1 MPGVCDRRRA
11 ELGRLTRLTWRE
23 ENHRFH
29 LLGPHRRFA
38 MRSVPRSVFAWLYR
52 VRVIG
57 DVAPVERERRVL
69 VVANCPSRLAAL
81 LLGLHLPRSPLVVL
95 PPAQSRGFVE
105 RILLRLVDHVVSD
118 MSDPLLARHLLQQL
132 RAGRPVVLF
141 PEARV
146 NDGFGVGKVYPA
158 AALVAAQSG
167 AAVVPVGITASL
179 RLVPWAANRH
189 VTTSLTLRVF
199 ASTSIDGGDGSAR
212 KRRARATRRLTEVM
226 QETVVAAF
234 VRKPVFET
242 FLDAIAVHGRSHTIL
257 EDQDRQPRSYGQI
270 LKGSLAI
277 SRWIRRD
284 TVRGEN
290 VGVLLPNVIASV
302 AAVLGLWAA
311 ARVPAIFNFTAGA
324 AAVNSAATAAGVR
337 TVITSRKFISQAQL
351 EPVLEVLGACRIL
364 YLEDLRSQFGLFD
377 KLWLMA
383 FACRF
388 PRLAIVKSAV
398 SDPAA
403 VLFTSGSEDRPKGV
417 VLSHNA
423 VLSNV
428 AQISAVFDFSPR
440 DRIFNPL
447 PIYHAYSFSA
457 GLVLSLVT
465 GTRMFLYISPLKYG
479 VIPELVYRSEC
490 TVLFGTSTFL
500 SYYEQ
505 NAVAADF
512 RSLRCV
518 ISGGERL
525 SAAVARAWQERFGLR
540 IYEGYGTTEAG
551 PVISLSTH
559 GDFRPGSVGRFMPRL
574 QTAIRPVDGVERGG
588 VLHIKGPNLMLGYYR
603 HQRPGVIEPPRSPVG
618 AGWYDTG
625 DIVDVDDDG
634 MVTIVGR
641 VRRFAKIAGEMV
653 SLDAVEQLA
662 RSASGAHQHAAVAL
676 LREDGA
682 ETTVLFTTDDTL
694 TRSRLLAAAR
704 SAGAHELAVA
714 RKVVKLAQMPLLS
727 TGKTDYVA
735 LGALIRDDT
744 YGRLIA
750 AAAGLSLS
758 APGATGGKADET
770 NPASSPRTSR

>member
-1 MPGVCDRRRA
+1 
-11 ELGRLTRLTWRE
+11 
-23 ENHRFH
+23 
-29 LLGPHRRFA
+29 
-38 MRSVPRSVFAWLYR
+38 MRSVLRSVFGWLYH
-52 VRVIG
+52 VRIIG
-57 DVAPVERERRVL
+57 DLAPFERERRVL
-69 VVANCPSRLAAL
+69 VVANCPSRIAAL
-81 LLGLHLPRSPLVVL
+81 LLALHLPRCPLVVL
-95 PPAQSRGFVE
+95 PSGQPRGFAE

-118 MSDPLLARHLLQQL
+118 MNDPLLARHLLQQV

-141 PEARV
+141 PEGRV
-146 NDGFGVGKVYPA
+146 NDGLSVGKIYPA
-158 AALVAAQSG
+158 AALIAAQSG
-167 AAVVPVGITASL
+167 AAVVPVGIPVSL
-179 RLVPWAANRH
+179 RRLPWPGSRH
-189 VTTSLTLRVF
+189 VITGMTLRVF
-199 ASTSIDGGDGSAR
+199 ASTCIDGGDGSAR

-226 QETVVAAF
+226 QEAIVASF

-242 FLDAIAVHGRSHTIL
+242 FLDAMDVHGRSRPIL

-277 SRWIRRD
+277 SRWIRRH

-302 AAVLGLWAA
+302 GTVLGLWAS

-324 AAVNSAATAAGVR
+324 AGVNSAATAATVR

-351 EPVLEVLGACRIL
+351 EPVLEVLSGCRVL
-364 YLEDLRSQFGLFD
+364 FLEDLRSQLGLFD

-388 PRLAIVKSAV
+388 PRLAIVRPAI
-398 SDPAA
+398 SDPAV

-465 GTRMFLYISPLKYG
+465 GTPMFLYISPLKYR

-505 NAVAADF
+505 NAVATDF

-525 SAAVARAWQERFGLR
+525 SDSVAKAWQTRFGLR

-551 PVISLSTH
+551 PVISLSTYEN
-559 GDFRPGSVGRFMPRL
+559 FRPGSVGRFMPRL
-574 QTAIRPVDGVERGG
+574 ETAIRPVEGVERGG

-603 HQRPGVIEPPRSPVG
+603 HQRPGVIEPPRSSVG

-625 DIVDVDDDG
+625 DIVDVDDSG

-653 SLDAVEQLA
+653 SLDAVEQVA
-662 RSASGAHQHAAVAL
+662 RMASGRHQHAAVAL
-676 LREDGA
+676 LRQDGA
-682 ETTVLFTTDDTL
+682 ETTVLFTTDDNL

-714 RKVVKLAQMPLLS
+714 RKVVKIAQLPLLS

-735 LGALIRDDT
+735 LNALIRDDT

-750 AAAGLSLS
+750 AAAGLSSS
-758 APGATGGKADET
+758 APGTPDSKEDRE
-770 NPASSPRTSR
+770 NPASFPRANR

>member
-1 MPGVCDRRRA
+1 MFG
-11 ELGRLTRLTWRE
+11 
-23 ENHRFH
+23 
-29 LLGPHRRFA
+29 
-38 MRSVPRSVFAWLYR
+38 WLYR
-52 VRVIG
+52 VRIVG
-57 DVAPVERERRVL
+57 DVAPLERERRVL
-69 VVANCPSRLAAL
+69 VVANCPSRVAAL
-81 LLGLHLPRSPLVVL
+81 LLGLHLPRCPLLVL
-95 PPAQSRGFVE
+95 PPGEPRGLVE
-105 RILLRLVDHVVSD
+105 RILLRLVDHVASD
-118 MSDPLLARHLLQQL
+118 MNDASLVRRLLQQV
-132 RAGRPVVLF
+132 RGGRPVVLF
-141 PEARV
+141 PQGRV
-146 NDGFGVGKVYPA
+146 NDGLSIGKVYPA

-167 AAVVPVGITASL
+167 AAVVPVGI
-179 RLVPWAANRH
+179 VAAVRR
-189 VTTSLTLRVF
+189 VSRPRERQVFTGMTLRVF
-199 ASTSIDGGDGSAR
+199 TSTCIDGGHGSAR
-212 KRRARATRRLTEVM
+212 KRRARATRRLTEIM
-226 QETVVAAF
+226 QEAVVAAF
-234 VRKPVFET
+234 VRKPLFET
-242 FLDAIAVHGRSHTIL
+242 FLDAVGMHGRSCQII

-277 SRWIRRD
+277 SRWVGRH
-284 TVRGEN
+284 TVPGEN
-290 VGVLLPNVIASV
+290 VGVLLPNVIAS
-302 AAVLGLWAA
+302 AGTVLGLWAS

-324 AAVNSAATAAGVR
+324 AAVESAAAAARVR
-337 TVITSRKFISQAQL
+337 TVITSRKFITQAQL
-351 EPVLEVLGACRIL
+351 EPVLQVLSGCRVL
-364 YLEDLRSQFGLFD
+364 YLEDLRNGLNLFD

-388 PRLAIVKSAV
+388 PRLAIVRSAI

-417 VLSHNA
+417 VLSHHA

-465 GTRMFLYISPLKYG
+465 GTPMFLYISPLKYRE
-479 VIPELVYRSEC
+479 IPELVYRSES

-505 NAVAADF
+505 NAVPADF

-525 SAAVARAWQERFGLR
+525 SDSVAKAWQTRFGLR

-559 GDFRPGSVGRFMPRL
+559 ENFRPGSVGRFLPRL
-574 QTAIRPVDGVERGG
+574 ETAIRPVEGVDRGG

-603 HQRPGVIEPPRSPVG
+603 HQRPGVIEPPRSEVG

-653 SLDAVEQLA
+653 SLDAVEQVA
-662 RSASGAHQHAAVAL
+662 RAASGSHQHAAVAL

-682 ETTVLFTTDDTL
+682 ETTVLFTTDDML
-694 TRSRLLAAAR
+694 TRARLLEAAR
-704 SAGAHELAVA
+704 ALRAHELAVA
-714 RKVVKLAQMPLLS
+714 RKVVKLAHLPLLS

-735 LGALIRDDT
+735 LNALIRDDT

-750 AAAGLSLS
+750 AAAGLSS
-758 APGATGGKADET
+758 SPPGATAGKEGREKPVAPPRG
-770 NPASSPRTSR
+770 NP

>member
-1 MPGVCDRRRA
+1 
-11 ELGRLTRLTWRE
+11 
-23 ENHRFH
+23 
-29 LLGPHRRFA
+29 
-38 MRSVPRSVFAWLYR
+38 MRSVLQSVFAWLYR

-57 DVAPVERERRVL
+57 DVAPFERERCVV
-69 VVANCPSRLAAL
+69 VVANCPSWFAAL
-81 LLGLHLPRSPLVVL
+81 SLGLLLPRSPLVVL
-95 PPAQSRGFVE
+95 PPGQPRGFIE
-105 RILLRLVDHVVSD
+105 RLLLRLVEHVVSD
-118 MSDPLLARHLLQQL
+118 MNDPLLARHLLQQV

-141 PEARV
+141 PEGHI
-146 NDGFGVGKVYPA
+146 NGGLNVGKVYPA

-167 AAVVPVGITASL
+167 AAVVPIGLAASS
-179 RLVPWAANRH
+179 RLLSWLGNRH
-189 VTTSLTLRVF
+189 VITGMTLRVF
-199 ASTSIDGGDGSAR
+199 VPTSIDGGNGSAR
-212 KRRARATRRLTEVM
+212 QRRACATQRLTEVM
-226 QETVVAAF
+226 RETAVAAF
-234 VRKPVFET
+234 VRKPLFET
-242 FLDAIAVHGRSHTIL
+242 FLDAVAAHGRSRLIL

-277 SRWIRRD
+277 SRWISRN

-290 VGVLLPNVIASV
+290 VGILLPNVIASV
-302 AAVLGLWAA
+302 GTVLGLWAS

-324 AAVNSAATAAGVR
+324 AAVNSAARAARVR
-337 TVITSRKFISQAQL
+337 TVISSRKFISQAQL
-351 EPVLEVLGACRIL
+351 EPLLEALRDCRIL
-364 YLEDLRSQFGLFD
+364 YLEDVRSQLGLLD

-388 PRLAIVKSAV
+388 PQLAILRPAI

-417 VLSHNA
+417 VLSHYA

-447 PIYHAYSFSA
+447 PIYHAYSFTA

-465 GTRMFLYISPLKYG
+465 GTPMFLYISPLKYRD
-479 VIPELVYRSEC
+479 IPELVYRSEC

-505 NAVAADF
+505 NAVPMDF
-512 RSLRCV
+512 RSIRCV

-525 SAAVARAWQERFGLR
+525 SDGVAKAWQTRFGLR

-551 PVISLSTH
+551 PVISLSTFEN
-559 GDFRPGSVGRFMPRL
+559 FRIGSVGRFMPRL
-574 QTAIRPVDGVERGG
+574 ETVIRPLEGVERGG

-603 HQRPGVIEPPRSPVG
+603 HQRPGVIEPPRSSVG

-625 DIVDVDDDG
+625 DIVEVDDCG

-653 SLDAVEQLA
+653 SLDAVEQVA
-662 RSASGAHQHAAVAL
+662 RMASGSHQHAAIAL
-676 LREDGA
+676 LRNDGA

-694 TRSRLLAAAR
+694 TRPRLLAAAR

-714 RKVVKLAQMPLLS
+714 RKVVKIAQLPLLS

-735 LGALIRDDT
+735 LNALIRDDT

-750 AAAGLSLS
+750 AAAGLSSS
-758 APGATGGKADET
+758 APGATRGSEDEAD
-770 NPASSPRTSR
+770 PAPSPRTNR

>member
-1 MPGVCDRRRA
+1 
-11 ELGRLTRLTWRE
+11 
-23 ENHRFH
+23 
-29 LLGPHRRFA
+29 
-38 MRSVPRSVFAWLYR
+38 MRSLLRWVFAWLYR

-57 DVAPVERERRVL
+57 DLAPFERERRVL
-69 VVANCPSRLAAL
+69 VVANCPSWCAAL
-81 LLGLHLPRSPLVVL
+81 SLGLHLPRSPLVVL
-95 PPAQSRGFVE
+95 PPGQPLGFVE
-105 RILLRLVDHVVSD
+105 RILSGLVDHLVSD
-118 MSDPLLARHLLQQL
+118 LNDPLLVRQLLQKV
-132 RAGRPVVLF
+132 REGRPVVLF

-146 NDGFGVGKVYPA
+146 NDRLSVGKIYPS
-158 AALVAAQSG
+158 AALVASQSG
-167 AAVVPVGITASL
+167 ASVVPIGISASL
-179 RLVPWAANRH
+179 RLLPWPGYRH
-189 VTTSLTLRVF
+189 VTSALTLRVF
-199 ASTSIDGGDGSAR
+199 APARIDGGDGSAR

-226 QETVVAAF
+226 QETTAAAF

-242 FLDAIAVHGRSHTIL
+242 FLDAIALHGRSRPIL
-257 EDQDRQPRSYGQI
+257 EDQDRQPKSYGQI

-277 SRWIRRD
+277 SRWISRK

-302 AAVLGLWAA
+302 GTVLGLWAC
-311 ARVPAIFNFTAGA
+311 ARVPAIFNFTSGA
-324 AAVNSAATAAGVR
+324 VAVDSAARAAMVR

-351 EPVLEVLGACRIL
+351 EPVLEVLDDCRIL
-364 YLEDLRSQFGLFD
+364 YLEDLRSELGFMD
-377 KLWLMA
+377 KLWLIA

-388 PRLAIVKSAV
+388 PQLAIVKPRISE
-398 SDPAA
+398 PAA

-417 VLSHNA
+417 VLSHIA

-465 GTRMFLYISPLKYG
+465 GTPMFLYISPLKYRD
-479 VIPELVYRSEC
+479 IPELVYRSEC

-505 NAVAADF
+505 NAVATDF

-525 SAAVARAWQERFGLR
+525 SDGVAKAWQARFGLR

-559 GDFRPGSVGRFMPRL
+559 ENFRLGSVGRFMPL
-574 QTAIRPVDGVERGG
+574 LETTIRPVEGVERGG

-603 HQRPGVIEPPRSPVG
+603 HKRPGVIEPPRSPVG
-618 AGWYDTG
+618 TGWYDTG
-625 DIVDVDDDG
+625 DIVDVDDTG

-653 SLDAVEQLA
+653 SLDTVEQVA
-662 RSASGAHQHAAVAL
+662 RSASGSHQHAAVAL

-682 ETTVLFTTDDTL
+682 ETTVLFTTDDAL

-704 SAGAHELAVA
+704 STGAHELAVA
-714 RKVVKLAQMPLLS
+714 RKVVKLAQLPLLS

-750 AAAGLSLS
+750 AAAGLSSS
-758 APGATGGKADET
+758 APGATASKEDDANRVSPPRA
-770 NPASSPRTSR
+770 NP